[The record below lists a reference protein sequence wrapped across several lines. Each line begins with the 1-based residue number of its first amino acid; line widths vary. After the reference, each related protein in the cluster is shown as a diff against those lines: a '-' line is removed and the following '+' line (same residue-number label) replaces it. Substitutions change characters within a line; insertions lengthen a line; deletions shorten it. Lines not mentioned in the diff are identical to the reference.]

1 MRGLLG
7 CGQATATR
15 WRREDGGRGI
25 GGRQR
30 GSEKGAGA
38 AAAAAGWSRGE
49 RTWCAGVGEGG
60 RAG

>member
-1 MRGLLG
+1 MRGRLG

-49 RTWCAGVGEGG
+49 RTWCAG
-60 RAG
+60 